1 MTVKINQEEYELI
14 VSFKDQLNE
23 KISEFDSVTKK
34 LEEKEKQI
42 LDLTA
47 FYLSEREKS
56 LRQLNVLKEEVNK
69 SLNIFNDFENKI
81 STQKALIATLEGRIC
96 SLKKVL
102 VERNSKK

>member
-1 MTVKINQEEYELI
+1 MSVKINQEEYELI

-23 KISEFDSVTKK
+23 KISEFNSVTKK

-56 LRQLNVLKEEVNK
+56 LRQLNVLKEELNK
-69 SLNIFNDFENKI
+69 NLKIFNDFENKI
-81 STQKALIATLEGRIC
+81 STQKALIVSLEERIC

-102 VERNSKK
+102 VEKNSKK

>member
-1 MTVKINQEEYELI
+1 MSVKINQEEYELI

-23 KISEFDSVTKK
+23 KISEFNSVTKK

-56 LRQLNVLKEEVNK
+56 LRQLNVLKEEINK
-69 SLNIFNDFENKI
+69 SLKIFNDFENKI
-81 STQKALIATLEGRIC
+81 SAQKALIVSLEERIC
-96 SLKKVL
+96 SLKKFL
-102 VERNSKK
+102 VEKISKK

>member
-1 MTVKINQEEYELI
+1 MSVKINQEEYELI

-23 KISEFDSVTKK
+23 KIREFNSVTKK

-47 FYLSEREKS
+47 FYLSEIEKS
-56 LRQLNVLKEEVNK
+56 LRQLNVLKEEINK
-69 SLNIFNDFENKI
+69 SLKIFNDFENKI
-81 STQKALIATLEGRIC
+81 STQKALIVSLEERIC

-102 VERNSKK
+102 VEKNSKK

>member
-1 MTVKINQEEYELI
+1 MSVKINQEEYELI

-23 KISEFDSVTKK
+23 KMSEFNSVTKK
-34 LEEKEKQI
+34 LEGKEKQT

-56 LRQLNVLKEEVNK
+56 PRQLNVLKEEINK
-69 SLNIFNDFENKI
+69 TLKIFNDFGNKI
-81 STQKALIATLEGRIC
+81 STQKALILSLEERIC

-102 VERNSKK
+102 VEKNSKK

>member
-1 MTVKINQEEYELI
+1 MSVKINQEEYELI

-23 KISEFDSVTKK
+23 KISEFNSVTKK

-56 LRQLNVLKEEVNK
+56 LRQLNVLKEEINK
-69 SLNIFNDFENKI
+69 SLKIFNDFENKI
-81 STQKALIATLEGRIC
+81 SAQIALIVSLEERIC

-102 VERNSKK
+102 VEKISKK

>member
-1 MTVKINQEEYELI
+1 MSVKINQEEYELI

-23 KISEFDSVTKK
+23 KISELNSVTKK

-42 LDLTA
+42 LDLTV

-56 LRQLNVLKEEVNK
+56 LRQLNVLKEEINK
-69 SLNIFNDFENKI
+69 SLKIFNDFENKI
-81 STQKALIATLEGRIC
+81 SIQKALIVRLEERIC

-102 VERNSKK
+102 VEKNSKK

>member
-1 MTVKINQEEYELI
+1 MSVKINQEIYELI

-23 KISEFDSVTKK
+23 KISEFNSVTKK

-56 LRQLNVLKEEVNK
+56 LRQLNVLKEEINK
-69 SLNIFNDFENKI
+69 SLKICNDFQDKI
-81 STQKALIATLEGRIC
+81 STQKALIVSLEEIIC

-102 VERNSKK
+102 VEKNSKK